1 MNKYILKIEGMRCSM
16 CESHVNDAIRKK
28 IDAKKIKSSH
38 TKNET
43 IIITDEDISDD
54 LFYEI
59 LNPTGYKLIEI
70 KKEDAKK
77 IGPFWK

>member
-16 CESHVNDAIRKK
+16 CESHVNEAIRKK

-38 TKNET
+38 AKNET
-43 IIITDEDISDD
+43 IIITDKDISDD

-70 KKEDAKK
+70 KKENVKK
-77 IGPFWK
+77 NGPFWK

>member
-43 IIITDEDISDD
+43 IIITDKDISDD

-59 LNPTGYKLIEI
+59 LNPTGYKLTKI

-77 IGPFWK
+77 FGPFWK

>member
-43 IIITDEDISDD
+43 IIITDKDISDD

-59 LNPTGYKLIEI
+59 LNPTGYKLTEI

>member
-38 TKNET
+38 AKNET
-43 IIITDEDISDD
+43 IIITDKDISDD

-59 LNPTGYKLIEI
+59 LKPTGYKLTGI

-77 IGPFWK
+77 FGPFWK

>member
-16 CESHVNDAIRKK
+16 CESHVNAAIRKK

-38 TKNET
+38 AKNET
-43 IIITDEDISDD
+43 IIITDKDISDD

-59 LNPTGYKLIEI
+59 LNPTGYELTEI
-70 KKEDAKK
+70 KKVDAKK

>member
-1 MNKYILKIEGMRCSM
+1 MKKYILKIEGMRCSM

-28 IDAKKIKSSH
+28 IYAKKIKSSH
-38 TKNET
+38 AKNET
-43 IIITDEDISDD
+43 IIITDKDISND

-59 LNPTGYKLIEI
+59 LNPTGYKLIDI
-70 KKEDAKK
+70 KKENAKK